1 MSHLPQSLFTFFVRI
16 NLLKA
21 NIRINLSIDSE
32 AESLLG
38 GIFYGPEA
46 EETTADSMAQPK
58 RIRKQVLRLRT
69 NNCGP
74 WGNKNFQ
81 YIFSDIF
88 FAILLS
94 VNVVFN

>member
-1 MSHLPQSLFTFFVRI
+1 M
-16 NLLKA
+16 
-21 NIRINLSIDSE
+21 NLSIDSE

-38 GIFYGPEA
+38 GIFCGPEA
-46 EETTADSMAQPK
+46 EETKTDSMAQPK

-69 NNCGP
+69 NNCGH